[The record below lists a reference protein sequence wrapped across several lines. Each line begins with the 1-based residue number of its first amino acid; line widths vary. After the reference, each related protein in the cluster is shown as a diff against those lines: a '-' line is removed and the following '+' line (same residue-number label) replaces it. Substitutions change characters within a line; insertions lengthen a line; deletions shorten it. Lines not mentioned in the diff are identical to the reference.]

1 MTSSSTRLATDS
13 GGAVSFDVRTGEAQ
27 GLVSDSDPAAVTRAL
42 EGAAAAARAMA
53 SADTRARQGWLQAL
67 AAAVEG
73 HADELVALAD
83 RESGLG
89 APRLTG
95 EVARMAMQI
104 RFYAEVALEGSW
116 LGATIDRQVGS
127 LTGLRRVNQPLGPIA
142 VFGASNF
149 PFAFG
154 LLGNDTASALAAG
167 CPVVAKAHP
176 AHPALC
182 ERLGEI
188 AVESLREAGA
198 PEGCFATVAGFAA
211 GEAIVK
217 APQITA
223 VAFTGSQSG
232 GMALWRL
239 ANERE
244 VVIPVY
250 AEMGTINPVVLT
262 RAGLGR
268 MQEVARGFVESF
280 TLGTG
285 QFCTK
290 PGLLLAP
297 RGAGVAEAVA
307 AVVQEMAPS
316 GWMLTE
322 GIRDHYVGGLA
333 DLEAAGATLQVRI
346 TDQAAEGDE
355 SANPRGWSAGA
366 ALLSVEAADLLPGS
380 RLAAEVF
387 GPVSLVAEYDDLEDL
402 TETISRLQG
411 ALAAAVMTD
420 AEGGA
425 GDTDLVAVVEALSHH
440 VGRVAV
446 NTWPTGVATSWA
458 QHHGGPWPA
467 TSNPSSTSV
476 GAAALVRFSRPVAYQ
491 DVPER
496 ALPAAL
502 KDANPWNLPRRL
514 DGVLSTPTEPKRL

>member
-1 MTSSSTRLATDS
+1 MTRPSTRVATNS
-13 GGAVSFDVRTGEAQ
+13 GGAVSYDVRTGEAQ
-27 GLVSDSDPAAVTRAL
+27 GYVPDSEAAAVAQVL
-42 EGAAAAARAMA
+42 DQAAAAAPAMA
-53 SADTRARQGWLQAL
+53 SADTSERQSWLEAL
-67 AAAVEG
+67 AAAVEA
-73 HADELVALAD
+73 HAGELVALAD

-95 EVARMAMQI
+95 EVARMAMQM

-127 LTGLRRVNQPLGPIA
+127 LTGLRRANQPLGPVA

-154 LLGNDTASALAAG
+154 LLGNDTSSALAAG

-182 ERLGEI
+182 QRLDEI

-198 PEGCFATVAGFAA
+198 PEGCFATVSGFAA

-244 VVIPVY
+244 TVIPVF

-268 MQEVARGFVESF
+268 VEEVARGFVESF

-297 RGAGVAEAVA
+297 RGAGVAAAVA

-355 SANPRGWSAGA
+355 GASPRGWSAGA

-402 TETISRLQG
+402 TVTLSRLPG

-425 GDTDLVAVVEALSHH
+425 GDTDLVAVVEALSHR

-502 KDANPWNLPRRL
+502 QDANPWNLPRRL
-514 DGVLSTPTEPKRL
+514 DGVLSMPTEPQRL

>member
-1 MTSSSTRLATDS
+1 MTCPSTRFATDS
-13 GGAVSFDVRTGEAQ
+13 AGAVSYDVRTGDAH
-27 GLVSDSDPAAVTRAL
+27 GLVPDSDPAAVTHDLDR
-42 EGAAAAARAMA
+42 AAAASQAMA
-53 SADTRARQGWLQAL
+53 SAAPGARQGWLEAL
-67 AAAVEG
+67 AAAIEA
-73 HADELVALAD
+73 HAEELVTLAD

-89 APRLTG
+89 VPRMTG
-95 EVARMAMQI
+95 EVARMAMQM
-104 RFYAEVALEGSW
+104 RFYAEAALEGSW
-116 LGATIDRQVGS
+116 FAATIDRQVGS
-127 LTGLRRVNQPLGPIA
+127 LTGLRRANQPLGPVA

-182 ERLGEI
+182 QRLGEI
-188 AVESLREAGA
+188 AVEALGREGA
-198 PEGCFATVAGFAA
+198 PEGCFATVSGFAA
-211 GEAIVK
+211 GQAIVK

-223 VAFTGSQSG
+223 VAFTGSQGG

-268 MQEVARGFVESF
+268 VQEVARGFVESF
-280 TLGTG
+280 TVGTG

-297 RGAGVAEAVA
+297 RGAGVPEAVA
-307 AVVQEMAPS
+307 AALRESAPS
-316 GWMLTE
+316 GWMLTQ
-322 GIRDHYVGGLA
+322 GIRDHYIGGLA
-333 DLEAAGATLQVRI
+333 DLQAAGATLQAKI
-346 TDQAAEGDE
+346 PDHAPAGDE
-355 SANPRGWSAGA
+355 GADPNGWTAGA
-366 ALLSVEAADLLPGS
+366 AVLSVEAADLVPGS
-380 RLAAEVF
+380 ALVAEVF

-402 TETISRLQG
+402 TETLSRLQG
-411 ALAAAVMTD
+411 ALAAAIMTD
-420 AEGGA
+420 ADGGA
-425 GDTDLVAVVEALSHH
+425 DDAEIGPVVEALSHLA
-440 VGRVAV
+440 GRVAV

-476 GAAALVRFSRPVAYQ
+476 GAAALVRFTRPIAYQ

-496 ALPAAL
+496 ALPPTL
-502 KDANPWNLPRRL
+502 QDANPWNLPRRL
-514 DGVLSTPTEPKRL
+514 DGVLSMPATP

>member
-1 MTSSSTRLATDS
+1 MTCPSRRFATDS
-13 GGAVSFDVRTGEAQ
+13 AGAVSYDVRTGDAH
-27 GLVSDSDPAAVTRAL
+27 GLVPDSDPAAVTHDLDR
-42 EGAAAAARAMA
+42 AAAASQAMA
-53 SADTRARQGWLQAL
+53 SAAPGARQGWLEAL
-67 AAAVEG
+67 AAAIEA
-73 HADELVALAD
+73 HAEELVTLAD

-89 APRLTG
+89 VPRLTG
-95 EVARMAMQI
+95 EVARMAMQM
-104 RFYAEVALEGSW
+104 RFYAEAALEGSW
-116 LGATIDRQVGS
+116 FAATIDRQVGS
-127 LTGLRRVNQPLGPIA
+127 LTGLRRANQPLGPVA

-182 ERLGEI
+182 QRLGEI
-188 AVESLREAGA
+188 AIEALGRAGA
-198 PEGCFATVAGFAA
+198 PEGCFATVSGFAA
-211 GEAIVK
+211 GQAIVK

-223 VAFTGSQSG
+223 VAFTGSQGG

-268 MQEVARGFVESF
+268 VQEVARGFVESF
-280 TLGTG
+280 TVGTG

-297 RGAGVAEAVA
+297 RGAGVPEAVA
-307 AVVQEMAPS
+307 AALRESAPS
-316 GWMLTE
+316 GWMLTQD
-322 GIRDHYVGGLA
+322 IRDHYIGGLA
-333 DLEAAGATLQVRI
+333 DLQAAGATLQAKI
-346 TDQAAEGDE
+346 PDHAPAGDE
-355 SANPRGWSAGA
+355 GADPNGWTAGA
-366 ALLSVEAADLLPGS
+366 AVLSVEAADLVPGS
-380 RLAAEVF
+380 ALVAEVF

-402 TETISRLQG
+402 TETLSRLQG
-411 ALAAAVMTD
+411 ALAAAIMTD
-420 AEGGA
+420 ADGGA
-425 GDTDLVAVVEALSHH
+425 DDAEIGPVVEALSHLA
-440 VGRVAV
+440 GRVAV

-476 GAAALVRFSRPVAYQ
+476 GAAALVRFTRPIAYQ

-496 ALPAAL
+496 ALPPTL
-502 KDANPWNLPRRL
+502 QDANPWNPPRRL
-514 DGVLSTPTEPKRL
+514 DGVLSMPATP

>member
-1 MTSSSTRLATDS
+1 MSSPATRLVARS
-13 GGAVSFDVRTGEAQ
+13 VAAVSYDPRTGEAE
-27 GLVSDSDPAAVTRAL
+27 GLVPDSDPAAVTRAL
-42 EGAAAAARAMA
+42 GEAAAAAQAMA
-53 SADTRARQGWLQAL
+53 SANTRARRAWLEAL
-67 AAAVEG
+67 AAAVEA
-73 HADELVALAD
+73 HAEELVTLAD

-95 EVARMAMQI
+95 EVARMAMQM

-116 LGATIDRQVGS
+116 FGVTIDRQVGN
-127 LTGLRRVNQPLGPIA
+127 LTGLRRVNQPLGPVA

-182 ERLGEI
+182 RRLAEI
-188 AVESLREAGA
+188 AVEALRRAGA
-198 PEGCFATVAGFAA
+198 PEGCFGTVSGFAA
-211 GEAIVK
+211 GQVIVM

-239 ANERE
+239 AHERE

-268 MQEVARGFVESF
+268 VQEVARGFVESF

-297 RGAGVAEAVA
+297 RGAGVVEAVA
-307 AVVQEMAPS
+307 AVVRASAPS

-333 DLEAAGATLQVRI
+333 DLQAAGATFQARI
-346 TDQAAEGDE
+346 TGQDAERDE
-355 SANPRGWSAGA
+355 GASPSGWVAGA
-366 ALLSVEAADLLPGS
+366 ALLSVEAADLVPGS
-380 RLAAEVF
+380 RLEAEVF

-402 TETISRLQG
+402 TGTLSRLQG
-411 ALAAAVMTD
+411 ALVAAIMTD

-425 GDTDLVAVVEALSHH
+425 QDPDLGPVVEALSHLS
-440 VGRVAV
+440 GRVAV

-467 TSNPSSTSV
+467 TSNPSGTSV
-476 GAAALVRFSRPVAYQ
+476 GAAALVRFTRPIAYQ
-491 DVPER
+491 DVPDQ
-496 ALPAAL
+496 ALPPAL
-502 KDANPWNLPRRL
+502 QDANPWHLPRRL
-514 DGVLSTPTEPKRL
+514 DGVLSMPVAP

>member
-1 MTSSSTRLATDS
+1 MSSHSTGL
-13 GGAVSFDVRTGEAQ
+13 GARSAGDVSYDVRTGEAQ
-27 GLVSDSDPAAVTRAL
+27 GLVPDSDPAAVTCAL
-42 EGAAAAARAMA
+42 EEAAAAARAMA
-53 SADTRARQGWLQAL
+53 SAGTLARQGWLEAL
-67 AAAVEG
+67 AMAVE
-73 HADELVALAD
+73 AQSEELVTLAD

-89 APRLTG
+89 VPRLTG
-95 EVARMAMQI
+95 EVARMAMQM

-116 LGATIDRQVGS
+116 FGATIDKQVGN
-127 LTGLRRVNQPLGPIA
+127 LTGLRRANQPLGPVA

-182 ERLGEI
+182 QRLAEI
-188 AVESLREAGA
+188 AVEVLRGAGA
-198 PEGCFATVAGFAA
+198 PAGCFATVAGFAS
-211 GEAIVK
+211 GQMIVK

-223 VAFTGSQSG
+223 VAFTGSQRG
-232 GMALWRL
+232 GMALWHL

-244 VVIPVY
+244 VVIPVF

-307 AVVQEMAPS
+307 VAVREMAPS

-333 DLEAAGATLQVRI
+333 DLQAAGATLQARI

-355 SANPRGWSAGA
+355 DASPTGWSAGA
-366 ALLSVEAADLLPGS
+366 ALLSVEAADLVPGS

-402 TETISRLQG
+402 TGTLSRLQG
-411 ALAAAVMTD
+411 ALAAAIMTD
-420 AEGGA
+420 ADGGA
-425 GDTDLVAVVEALSHH
+425 DDPDLAPVVEALSHRA
-440 VGRVAV
+440 GRVAV

-467 TSNPSSTSV
+467 TSTPSSTSV
-476 GAAALVRFSRPVAYQ
+476 GAAALVRFTRPIAYQ
-491 DVPER
+491 DVPEP
-496 ALPAAL
+496 ALPPTL
-502 KDANPWNLPRRL
+502 RDANPWNLPRRL
-514 DGVLSTPTEPKRL
+514 DGVLSMPTAP

>member
-1 MTSSSTRLATDS
+1 MTSPSTRFATDS
-13 GGAVSFDVRTGEAQ
+13 GGAISYDVRTGEGQ
-27 GLVSDSDPAAVTRAL
+27 RLVPDSEAAAVTRVL
-42 EGAAAAARAMA
+42 DRAAAAARPM
-53 SADTRARQGWLQAL
+53 
-67 AAAVEG
+67 AAADARIRQSWLETLATAVET
-73 HADELVALAD
+73 HAEELVALAD

-89 APRLTG
+89 VARLTG
-95 EVARMAMQI
+95 EVARMAMQM

-116 LGATIDRQVGS
+116 LGLTIDRQVGS
-127 LTGLRRVNQPLGPIA
+127 LTGLRRTNQPLGPVA

-154 LLGNDTASALAAG
+154 LLGNDMASALAAG

-182 ERLGEI
+182 QRLGEI
-188 AVESLREAGA
+188 AVEALRRAGA
-198 PEGCFATVAGFAA
+198 PEGCFASVAGFAA
-211 GEAIVK
+211 GEVIVK

-239 ANERE
+239 ANERD

-250 AEMGTINPVVLT
+250 AEMGTLNPVVLT

-268 MQEVARGFVESF
+268 VKEVARGFVESF

-307 AVVQEMAPS
+307 VVVQETAPS
-316 GWMLTE
+316 GWMLTKK
-322 GIRDHYVGGLA
+322 IRDHYDAGLA
-333 DLEAAGATLQVRI
+333 DLQAAGATVRAKI
-346 TDQAAEGDE
+346 RDEAPDGDEGAGPHGWAAGAAVLSVQAAE
-355 SANPRGWSAGA
+355 
-366 ALLSVEAADLLPGS
+366 LVPGS
-380 RLAAEVF
+380 PLVAEVF

-402 TETISRLQG
+402 TGTLSRLQG
-411 ALAAAVMTD
+411 ALVAAIMTD
-420 AEGGA
+420 ADGGA
-425 GDTDLVAVVEALSHH
+425 GDPDLAAVVEALSHLS
-440 VGRVAV
+440 GRVAV

-467 TSNPSSTSV
+467 TSNPSGTSV
-476 GAAALVRFSRPVAYQ
+476 GAAALVRFTRPVAYQ
-491 DVPER
+491 DVPEQ
-496 ALPAAL
+496 ALPPTL
-502 KDANPWNLPRRL
+502 QDANPWNLTRRL
-514 DGVLSTPTEPKRL
+514 DGVLSTPAAPD

>member
-1 MTSSSTRLATDS
+1 MTCPSTRFTDS
-13 GGAVSFDVRTGEAQ
+13 AGAVSYDVRTGDAH
-27 GLVSDSDPAAVTRAL
+27 GLVPDFDPAAVTHAL
-42 EGAAAAARAMA
+42 ERAEAASQAMA
-53 SADTRARQGWLQAL
+53 SAEPRARQGWLQAL
-67 AAAVEG
+67 AAAVE
-73 HADELVALAD
+73 AQAEELVTLAD

-89 APRLTG
+89 VPRLTG
-95 EVARMAMQI
+95 EVARMAMQM

-116 LGATIDRQVGS
+116 FAATIDRQVGS
-127 LTGLRRVNQPLGPIA
+127 LTGLRRANQPLGPVA

-182 ERLGEI
+182 QRLGEV
-188 AVESLREAGA
+188 AVEALGRAGA
-198 PEGCFATVAGFAA
+198 PEGSFAMVSGFAA
-211 GEAIVK
+211 GQAIVK
-217 APQITA
+217 APHITA
-223 VAFTGSQSG
+223 VAFTGSQGG

-239 ANERE
+239 ANERA

-268 MQEVARGFVESF
+268 VQAVARGFVESF
-280 TLGTG
+280 TAGTG

-297 RGAGVAEAVA
+297 RGAGVPDAVA
-307 AVVQEMAPS
+307 AALRESTPS

-322 GIRDHYVGGLA
+322 SIRDHYVSGLA
-333 DLEAAGATLQVRI
+333 DLQAAGATLQAKI
-346 TDQAAEGDE
+346 ADHAPAADEG
-355 SANPRGWSAGA
+355 AGPNGWTAGA
-366 ALLSVEAADLLPGS
+366 AVLSVETADLIPGS
-380 RLAAEVF
+380 ALAAEVF
-387 GPVSLVAEYDDLEDL
+387 GPVSLVAEYEDLEDL
-402 TETISRLQG
+402 TEALSRLQG
-411 ALAAAVMTD
+411 CLAAAVMTD
-420 AEGGA
+420 ADGGSDDA
-425 GDTDLVAVVEALSHH
+425 DIGPVIKALSHLA
-440 VGRVAV
+440 GRVAV

-476 GAAALVRFSRPVAYQ
+476 GAAALVRFTRPIAYQ
-491 DVPER
+491 DVPAH
-496 ALPAAL
+496 ALPPPL
-502 KDANPWNLPRRL
+502 QDANPWNLPRRL
-514 DGVLSTPTEPKRL
+514 DGVLSMPTTP